1 MTTKHSI
8 ERIYER
14 TNCNK
19 RSAARIIEN
28 AIERGIEIC
37 ELPGRERRFLEKRA
51 SKKPGTEYVVY
62 NGNIFILTPE
72 KVCVTTYPAPTWFSR
87 KTVYNGKTRIRK
99 PRKAFSYSLLETSEY
114 YYRIC

>member
-28 AIERGIEIC
+28 AIERGLETS

-51 SKKPGTEYVVY
+51 AKKPNSKYVLY

-72 KVCVTTYPAPTWFSR
+72 EICVTTYPAPAWFGR
-87 KTVYNGKTRIRK
+87 KAVYNGKTRIRK
-99 PRKAFSYSLLETSEY
+99 PRKAFSYSLIEASDY

>member
-8 ERIYER
+8 ERVYER

-28 AIERGIEIC
+28 AIERGLEIC
-37 ELPGRERRFLEKRA
+37 ELPGKERRFLERKV
-51 SKKPGTEYVVY
+51 SKTPDREYILY
-62 NGNIFILTPE
+62 NGIIFILTPE
-72 KVCVTTYPAPTWFSR
+72 KVCVTTYPAPTWFGG

-99 PRKAFSYSLLETSEY
+99 PRKAFSYSLIETSEY